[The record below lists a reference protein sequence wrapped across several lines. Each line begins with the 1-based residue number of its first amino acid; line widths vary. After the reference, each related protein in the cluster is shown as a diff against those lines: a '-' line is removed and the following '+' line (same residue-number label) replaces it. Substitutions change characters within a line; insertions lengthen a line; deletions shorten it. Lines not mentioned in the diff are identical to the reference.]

1 MLASPSIPVAAELWR
16 SAVRYTV
23 HACANPVFGAPD
35 RRADRRSRR
44 ILLRCAAGCDS
55 RKLEHDWT
63 AGSDILDDLHIDDPN
78 DRSRDDHDRRATT
91 TAAAL
96 PTSTGTAVPPPVE
109 DPLYAPPSAG
119 LSGDPSAA
127 MPSGAEVTTV
137 GFDNGRRHPR
147 RSGR

>member
-78 DRSRDDHDRRATT
+78 DRSRDDHDRRVNDDGGGTPNQHRHGCA
-91 TAAAL
+91 
-96 PTSTGTAVPPPVE
+96 STGRGPSLRATIRR
-109 DPLYAPPSAG
+109 PL
-119 LSGDPSAA
+119 
-127 MPSGAEVTTV
+127 
-137 GFDNGRRHPR
+137 R
-147 RSGR
+147 